1 MARKGGI
8 KDILRAIL
16 RPPYYFMKD
25 LSPYSKRLMARNSTL
40 ENKYNGQRGFL
51 LLSGESLNCIDIS
64 KLKGEY
70 TAGCGFLF
78 LDKDIANLPLSFV
91 LSTEAGPTLDK
102 LNAPGWQNWPE
113 ELIPSDGINQGYIF
127 LKNIKE
133 HFSDKGTITFLN
145 ANRIAYYKR
154 AKLFSFNEPNVFYI
168 KSNPYLFTSK
178 APKLNLTKRF
188 TGGDGSV
195 FNLVLIMIYMGF
207 KEIFMCGAGYTYEPI
222 SHYHFYDNFV
232 FPKSMGRKKAEL
244 EARKAIDD
252 RNRKMGSTL
261 EYYGLFEK
269 DNLYRGVY
277 IIRKDHDP
285 NKDKHRILNNYA
297 RSQGVKIY
305 NIVPDGFKSPIY
317 EKITWQEVESKILPG
332 NPDNIDL

>member
-1 MARKGGI
+1 M
-8 KDILRAIL
+8 DIE
-16 RPPYYFMKD
+16 P
-25 LSPYSKRLMARNSTL
+25 SKTFRT
-40 ENKYNGQRGFL
+40 G
-51 LLSGESLNCIDIS
+51 
-64 KLKGEY
+64 
-70 TAGCGFLF
+70 
-78 LDKDIANLPLSFV
+78 LP
-91 LSTEAGPTLDK
+91 
-102 LNAPGWQNWPE
+102 QWPE
-113 ELIPSDGINQGYIF
+113 SHLGPLGHEGIVQFYREIDERLEDSTILILHSDNYKYINNNF
-127 LKNIKE
+127 FKNKTKY
-133 HFSDKGTITFLN
+133 FVKGKKYLHVIEGVPYKI
-145 ANRIAYYKR
+145 IAD
-154 AKLFSFNEPNVFYI
+154 
-168 KSNPYLFTSK
+168 
-178 APKLNLTKRF
+178 LTKRSIS
-188 TGGDGSV
+188 GGGSV
-195 FNLVLIMIYMGF
+195 FFSILTLMYMGF
-207 KEIFMCGAGYTYEPI
+207 KEIYLCGAGYTYEPI

-305 NIVPDGFKSPIY
+305 NIVPDGFESPIY

-332 NPDNIDL
+332 DPDNIDL